1 MELFKDKSEKY
12 TLEVNTYLQACL
24 PKKEA
29 SPQVLHEAMHYAVMN
44 GGKRI
49 RPLLTYASAEALD
62 IDPLLLTPAAAAIE
76 LLHCFSLVHDDLPA
90 MDDDD
95 LRRGKLSL
103 HKAFNEGIAILAA
116 DAMQSLAFHVL
127 ANDSSLNQKDG
138 IRASLSSLIAEASG
152 TSGMTGGQAL
162 DIEAEGKTIDL
173 KDLEHIYHLK
183 TGKLL
188 RACIMAPVFYSNI
201 NQDQISAL
209 ETFITDIGLAFQI
222 QDDII
227 EAEGNTEQ
235 IGKPS
240 RSDEDKDKAT
250 FPKIIGLDASKRRVL
265 DLFNQSNDAI
275 SVFGEK
281 SEGLKYLAKI
291 ITERTS

>member
-12 TLEVNTYLQACL
+12 TLEVNTYLKDYL

-162 DIEAEGKTIDL
+162 DIEVEGKTIVL

-201 NQDQISAL
+201 NQDQILAL

-240 RSDEDKDKAT
+240 GSDEDKDKAT

-281 SEGLKYLAKI
+281 SEGLRYLAKI

>member
-1 MELFKDKSEKY
+1 MELFRDKSEKY
-12 TLEVNTYLQACL
+12 TLEVNTYLQAYL
-24 PKKEA
+24 PKKGS

-49 RPLLTYASAEALD
+49 RPLLTYASAEALS
-62 IDPLLLTPAAAAIE
+62 IDPLLMTPGAAAIE
-76 LLHCFSLVHDDLPA
+76 LLHCFSLVHDDLPS

-95 LRRGKLSL
+95 LRRGKPSL
-103 HKAFNEGIAILAA
+103 HKAFNEAIAILAA

-127 ANDSSLNQKDG
+127 ATDSSLNQKDD
-138 IRASLSSLIAEASG
+138 IRASLASLLAEASG
-152 TSGMTGGQAL
+152 TAGMTGGQAL
-162 DIEAEGKTIDL
+162 DIEAEGKNIDL

-188 RACIMAPVFYSNI
+188 RACVMAPIFYGDIS
-201 NQDQISAL
+201 QSKISAL
-209 ETFITDIGLAFQI
+209 ESFIKDIGLAFQI

-235 IGKPS
+235 IGKHS
-240 RSDEDKDKAT
+240 GSDKDKDKAT

-265 DLFNQSNDAI
+265 DLFNQSNDVI
-275 SVFGEK
+275 SIFGEK
-281 SEGLKYLAKI
+281 SEGLSHLAKI
-291 ITERTS
+291 IIKRTS

>member
-162 DIEAEGKTIDL
+162 DIEAEGKTIVL

-281 SEGLKYLAKI
+281 SEGLRYLAKI

>member
-12 TLEVNTYLQACL
+12 TLEVNTYLKDYL

-209 ETFITDIGLAFQI
+209 ETFIADIGLAFQI

-240 RSDEDKDKAT
+240 GSDEDKDKAT

-281 SEGLKYLAKI
+281 SEGLRYLAKI

>member
-1 MELFKDKSEKY
+1 MSTVIRKISIGSDYK
-12 TLEVNTYLQACL
+12 N
-24 PKKEA
+24 
-29 SPQVLHEAMHYAVMN
+29 EAMHYAVMN

-127 ANDSSLNQKDG
+127 ANDASLNQKDD

-240 RSDEDKDKAT
+240 QSDEDKDKAT

-281 SEGLKYLAKI
+281 SEGLKYLGKI

>member
-12 TLEVNTYLQACL
+12 TLEVNAYLQAYL

-95 LRRGKLSL
+95 LRRGNLSL

-127 ANDSSLNQKDG
+127 ANDSSLNQKND
-138 IRASLSSLIAEASG
+138 IRTSLSNLIAEASG

-162 DIEAEGKTIDL
+162 DIEAEGKIIDL

-201 NQDQISAL
+201 SQDQISAL
-209 ETFITDIGLAFQI
+209 ESFIKDIGLAFQI

-240 RSDEDKDKAT
+240 ESDEDKDKAT
-250 FPKIIGLDASKRRVL
+250 FPKIIGLDASKKRVL

-275 SVFGEK
+275 SIFGEK
-281 SEGLKYLAKI
+281 NEGLKYLAKI
-291 ITERTS
+291 ITQRTS

>member
-12 TLEVNTYLQACL
+12 TLEVNAYLQAYL

-49 RPLLTYASAEALD
+49 RPLLTYASAEALG

-95 LRRGKLSL
+95 LRRGNLSL

-127 ANDSSLNQKDG
+127 ANDSSLNQKND
-138 IRASLSSLIAEASG
+138 IRTSLSNLIAEASG

-162 DIEAEGKTIDL
+162 DIEAEGKIIDL

-209 ETFITDIGLAFQI
+209 ESFIKDIGLAFQI

-240 RSDEDKDKAT
+240 ESDEDKDKAT
-250 FPKIIGLDASKRRVL
+250 FPKIIGLDASKKRVL

-275 SVFGEK
+275 SIFGEK
-281 SEGLKYLAKI
+281 NEGLKYLAKI
-291 ITERTS
+291 ITQRTS

>member
-12 TLEVNTYLQACL
+12 TLEVNAYLQAYL

-95 LRRGKLSL
+95 LRRGNLSL

-127 ANDSSLNQKDG
+127 ANDSSLNQKND
-138 IRASLSSLIAEASG
+138 IRTSLSNLIAEASG

-162 DIEAEGKTIDL
+162 DIEAEGKIIDL

-188 RACIMAPVFYSNI
+188 RACVMAPVFYSNI
-201 NQDQISAL
+201 SQDQISAL
-209 ETFITDIGLAFQI
+209 ESFIKDIGLAFQI

-240 RSDEDKDKAT
+240 ESDEDKDKAT
-250 FPKIIGLDASKRRVL
+250 FPKIIGLDASKKRVL

-275 SVFGEK
+275 SIFGVK
-281 SEGLKYLAKI
+281 NEGLKYLATI
-291 ITERTS
+291 ITQRTS

>member
-1 MELFKDKSEKY
+1 MELFKYKSEKY
-12 TLEVNTYLQACL
+12 TLEVNTYLKDYL
-24 PKKEA
+24 PKKET
-29 SPQVLHEAMHYAVMN
+29 SPQVLHAAMHYAVMN

-76 LLHCFSLVHDDLPA
+76 LLHCFSLVHDDLPS

-250 FPKIIGLDASKRRVL
+250 FPKIIGLDASKKRVL

>member
-127 ANDSSLNQKDG
+127 ANDASLNQKDD

-201 NQDQISAL
+201 SQDQISVL
-209 ETFITDIGLAFQI
+209 EAFITGIGLAFQI
-222 QDDII
+222 QDDIM